1 MHKGKKC
8 YLNEKPGKKVG
19 ANNPKQPKKKGY

>member
-19 ANNPKQPKKKGY
+19 AKKSKPKKKGY